1 MLAIGPRLGLSS
13 DEVEAVR
20 ELLGREPN
28 ETEWAIIDAEWAEHS
43 SYKSSRALLKQFPT
57 SGERVV
63 LGPGFDAGVV
73 DVGKGYVATL
83 HIESHNHPSAIDPY
97 GGASTGIGGVLR
109 DIISVGSRPIA
120 LLDVLRFG
128 DPEESGHSRW
138 LLRNVVRGIDDYG
151 NCVGVP
157 TVAGDVEFDDSFEK
171 NCLVDVACVG
181 VAKKGS
187 IILGEAKH
195 PGDVLLL
202 IGGSTGRDGMGGAAF
217 ASKKLAKGPETSRRS
232 VQVPDPF
239 MKKLLLDA
247 LLEASQ
253 TGLIHGMKDLGG
265 GGLSTALSEVA
276 SKGGTG
282 VDVELTRVAAREQ
295 GMTPAEIMTSE
306 SQERMLLV
314 LGPDDATPVLEI
326 LDRYEVPHAAIG
338 KVTSDGAMKLRWNGR
353 VVADL
358 PAKAVAEAPVIK
370 WPTKR
375 PSRRAQPV
383 TRRQREPP
391 VASAIAALLSSPNI
405 ASRRWIYEQYDHEV
419 GIRTVLKPGNADA
432 SLLRLPNGSMLAVK
446 ADGNSKHSFL
456 DPRRG
461 AAGCVAEA
469 CRNVVSVGA
478 EPIAMVDH
486 LQFGDPSDP
495 EVYWAFTEALEGMA
509 QYCKDLPLP
518 VVGGKVSFYNEDAST
533 KRAIKPSPIAMVV
546 GLLQEAG
553 RLPSSAFH
561 RAAEPVFVV
570 GTTKAELGGSEYC
583 ETVLKAQGGRVPA
596 PDAREDSRT
605 YRAILSLIRSGA
617 AGAVHDCS
625 KGGLAIAVAEMCI
638 QGGVG
643 AAVDAGRIPGWPLSP
658 TEALF
663 SESHGRFVVSARE
676 GAKAEALLR
685 REGIPYSLVGETGGD
700 ALRIS
705 VGGKTVA
712 SLEIDAI
719 RDIWER
725 PLARLMG

>member
-1 MLAIGPRLGLSS
+1 MLVTGPRLGLSS

-43 SYKSSRALLKQFPT
+43 SYKSSRALLKQLPT

-73 DVGKGYVATL
+73 DIGKGYVATL

-128 DPEESGHSRW
+128 DPEKSGHSRW
-138 LLRNVVRGIDDYG
+138 LFRNVVRGIADYG

-157 TVAGDVEFDDSFEK
+157 TVAGDIEFDDSFEK

-181 VAKKGS
+181 VARKES

-202 IGGSTGRDGMGGAAF
+202 IGGSTGRDGVGGAAF

-247 LLEASQ
+247 LLETSQ

-282 VDVELTRVAAREQ
+282 VDVELTRVAVREQ

-314 LGPDDATPVLEI
+314 LGPSDAAPILEI
-326 LDRYEVPHAAIG
+326 LDRYEVPHSAIG

-358 PAKAVAEAPVIK
+358 PAKAVAEAPVVK
-370 WPTKR
+370 WPTRR
-375 PSRRAQPV
+375 PSRRARPG

-391 VASAIAALLSSPNI
+391 VASSVAALLSSPNI
-405 ASRRWIYEQYDHEV
+405 ASRRWVYEQYDHEV
-419 GIRTVLKPGNADA
+419 GLRTVLKPGNADA

-495 EVYWAFTEALEGMA
+495 EVYWAFTEALKGMA
-509 QYCKDLPLP
+509 QYCKGLPLP

-546 GLLQEAG
+546 GLLRGAD
-553 RLPSSAFH
+553 RRPSSAFH
-561 RAAEPVFVV
+561 RVGEPVFVV
-570 GTTKAELGGSEYC
+570 GATKAELGGSEYC
-583 ETVLKAQGGRVPA
+583 ETVLNVRGGTVPG
-596 PDAREDSRT
+596 PEAREDSRT

-617 AGAVHDCS
+617 ASAVHDCS
-625 KGGLAIAVAEMCI
+625 KGGIAIAVAEMCI
-638 QGGVG
+638 RDGVG
-643 AAVDAGRIPGWPLSP
+643 TTVDAGRIAGGPLSP
-658 TEALF
+658 AEALF
-663 SESHGRFVVSARE
+663 SESHGRFIVSARE
-676 GAKAEALLR
+676 ESKAEALLKKER
-685 REGIPYSLVGETGGD
+685 ISYSLVGETGGD

-705 VGGKTVA
+705 VGGKVVV
-712 SLEIDAI
+712 SLEVDAI
-719 RDIWER
+719 RDLWEK

>member
-1 MLAIGPRLGLSS
+1 LLAIGPRLGLSS

-138 LLRNVVRGIDDYG
+138 LLRNVVRGIADYG

-181 VAKKGS
+181 VAKMGS

-375 PSRRAQPV
+375 PSRRSKPA

-495 EVYWAFTEALEGMA
+495 EVYWAFTEALDGMA
-509 QYCKDLPLP
+509 QYCKGLPLP

-533 KRAIKPSPIAMVV
+533 RRAIKPSPIAMVV
-546 GLLQEAG
+546 GLLQEAD

-561 RAAEPVFVV
+561 RAGEPVFVV

-596 PDAREDSRT
+596 TDAREDSRT

-617 AGAVHDCS
+617 AEAVHDCS
-625 KGGLAIAVAEMCI
+625 KGGFAIAVAEMCI
-638 QGGVG
+638 QDGVG
-643 AAVDAGRIPGWPLSP
+643 AAVDAGRIPGGSLSP

-663 SESHGRFVVSARE
+663 SESHGRFVISARE

-700 ALRIS
+700 ALGIS

-725 PLARLMG
+725 PLMRLMG